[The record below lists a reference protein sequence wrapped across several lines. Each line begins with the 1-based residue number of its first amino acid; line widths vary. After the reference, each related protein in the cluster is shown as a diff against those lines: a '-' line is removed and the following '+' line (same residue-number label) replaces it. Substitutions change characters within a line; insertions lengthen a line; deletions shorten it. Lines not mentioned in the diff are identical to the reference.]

1 MPKLEVVVE
10 YCSKIT
16 VIYYTLR
23 GNNLKKKPKRKKIK
37 CTSLIKLFTL
47 QDAFTKNPQLTNLL
61 LDPYFCER
69 ISGSQQSL
77 RQVVAQAALV
87 GVPAPAFSAALA
99 FYDGYRSSV
108 LPANMLQV
116 PTKNNTMQSWPS
128 GRSIWYINYHR
139 HHS

>member
-1 MPKLEVVVE
+1 MCNECFRF
-10 YCSKIT
+10 YQ
-16 VIYYTLR
+16 
-23 GNNLKKKPKRKKIK
+23 
-37 CTSLIKLFTL
+37 

-77 RQVVAQAALV
+77 RQVVAQTALV

-99 FYDGYRSSV
+99 FYDGYRSAV

-116 PTKNNTMQSWPS
+116 RILIKTK
-128 GRSIWYINYHR
+128 IIKILL
-139 HHS
+139 